1 MSDTMSVM
9 TFALRGTSF
18 TVGTLTLLTA
28 LYFAQGLPYG
38 FFTTALPVVL
48 RESGYSLVKI
58 SATGFLFLPWALK
71 FLWAPYVDRY
81 GTRRRWLLG
90 LQLGAAA
97 VALGMAFLELS
108 TSLRWLFVGI
118 FLVNVLSATQ
128 DIVTDGLA
136 VRLLGV
142 RQRGVGNGIQVG
154 AYRIGMMCGG
164 GLLLWLFSLA
174 GWRALFVTMSVLLI
188 ATTIPVLFARRPLAE
203 ADVDTTDESEAG
215 PLVRASLLT
224 IGWLARLRRPGMVA
238 FIGLVALFKF
248 GNSMGS
254 ALVGPFMSDSGLTLA
269 QIAFVDGGLS
279 SVAALG
285 GAALGAWLSV
295 RYGRRRS
302 LLVGGVTQTASL
314 ALYVVASLGVGGF
327 PLLVTASVA
336 EHVLGGA
343 ATVAI
348 FALMMDAADKRF
360 AGADYTLVACA
371 VVFSQGAAGLA
382 AGVVGDAFG
391 FTAVFGVALILSGI
405 GCLVLLVA
413 LDRGIGPSG
422 LKETFPPRV
431 TRA

>member
-108 TSLRWLFVGI
+108 TTLRWLFVGI
-118 FLVNVLSATQ
+118 FVVNALSATQ

-154 AYRIGMMCGG
+154 AYRIGMICGG

-174 GWRALFVTMSVLLI
+174 GWRALFVSMSVLLI
-188 ATTIPVLFARRPLAE
+188 ATTIPVLLARRRLAE
-203 ADVDTTDESEAG
+203 ADTETAVESDAG
-215 PLVRASLLT
+215 SLPRTALLT
-224 IGWLARLRRPGMVA
+224 IGWLSRLRRPGMVA

-279 SVAALG
+279 SVAALA
-285 GAALGAWLSV
+285 GAGLGAWLTF
-295 RYGRRRS
+295 RYGRRQS

-314 ALYVVASLGVGGF
+314 ALYVVASFGVGGF
-327 PLLVTASVA
+327 PLLVTASV
-336 EHVLGGA
+336 

-413 LDRGIGPSG
+413 LDRGVGPSG